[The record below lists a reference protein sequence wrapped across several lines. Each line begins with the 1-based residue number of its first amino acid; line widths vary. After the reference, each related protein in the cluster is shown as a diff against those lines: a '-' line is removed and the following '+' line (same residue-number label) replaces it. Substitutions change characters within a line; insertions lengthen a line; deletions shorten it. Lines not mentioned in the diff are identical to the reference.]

1 MRTYKVGKRNAKC
14 YNEWMDW
21 INKQISIK
29 ESIDNEINEL
39 WDFQEKRVKYTKSEI
54 HLINKVLEELQ
65 SFCFNTTNLIDDVS
79 YREAECPADQEVCR
93 EYIINLLKKLK

>member
-21 INKQISIK
+21 INTQISRR

-39 WDFQEKRVKYTKSEI
+39 WDLQEKRVKYTKGEI
-54 HLINKVLEELQ
+54 NLINKVLEELQ
-65 SFCFNTTNLIDDVS
+65 SFCFNTTNLIDDLS
-79 YREAECPADQEVCR
+79 DFENAKEIKNCE
-93 EYIINLLKKLK
+93 EYITNLLKKLK